1 MAQDFE
7 GRVVLVAGASG
18 GVGQA
23 SSKMLL
29 ERGAKVALHYRSN
42 AAALNLMADHF
53 REDRVLLLKGDLTR
67 PEDVHRLVRSAVER
81 FGKLDGFLN
90 TVGAALRMQPF
101 LDVPDAIVDLTIDV
115 ELRSIIASLRTVLP
129 YLIDNG
135 GGNVVLVGSDSGK
148 VGTTGEAISAACRG
162 AIIALAKSLARE
174 YARRKVL
181 VNVVCPGPIDT
192 PLWKNLVADDELGR
206 KIGSAMIRAIPLRRL
221 AQPEEVAAAAV
232 FLLSKE
238 ASFIT
243 GQAISVSGGLTMS

>member
-29 ERGAKVALHYRSN
+29 ERGAQVALHYRTN
-42 AAALNLMADHF
+42 AAALNSIADQF
-53 REDRVLLLKGDLTR
+53 GKDRVLLLKGDLTQ
-67 PEDVHRLVRSAVER
+67 PDDVHRLVSSAAER

-90 TVGAALRMQPF
+90 TVGAALKMHPF
-101 LDVPDAIVDLTIDV
+101 LDIPDAIVDLTIDV
-115 ELRSIIASLRTVLP
+115 ELRSIITSIRAVLP
-129 YLIDNG
+129 HLINSG

-192 PLWKNLVADDELGR
+192 AMWQDLVGHDELGK
-206 KIGSAMIRAIPLRRL
+206 KIGSAMLRAIPLRRL

-232 FLLSKE
+232 FLLSRE